1 MTVIFGYTPFD
12 SYAAPATVIETR
24 ATITPLC
31 LLTAHGKAVVRKVPW
46 RLSLV
51 SPETGPNEGLKKA
64 VTYQDAVGVPE
75 VIKRGYISA

>member
-1 MTVIFGYTPFD
+1 
-12 SYAAPATVIETR
+12 
-24 ATITPLC
+24 
-31 LLTAHGKAVVRKVPW
+31 VPW